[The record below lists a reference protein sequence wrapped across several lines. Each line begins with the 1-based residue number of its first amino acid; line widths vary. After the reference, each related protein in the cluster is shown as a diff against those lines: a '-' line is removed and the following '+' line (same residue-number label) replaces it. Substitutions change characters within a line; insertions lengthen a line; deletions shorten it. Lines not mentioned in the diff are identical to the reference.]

1 VASEVCAVYKKEVI
15 IEFNLFKCWVMCAF
29 CWRYSNFYYKFP
41 EANVKGVNVNEKA
54 QLVRELTELFAFR
67 DSPENALL

>member
-1 VASEVCAVYKKEVI
+1 
-15 IEFNLFKCWVMCAF
+15 MCAF